1 MEDWK
6 NPETSCRD
14 PVGRESHPVELGQQP
29 EASLAWSSATA
40 ATKRR
45 QRRCCAMLLSPEI
58 AVAGAPVVSPSVG
71 RAAASQWPD
80 AVGPAGVAGTW
91 RAPIGV
97 PQVHERLWS
106 LRPSSRLRWHRT
118 KSPWPPVGRGG
129 PAGANHAV
137 QRTVSPCE
145 LNERGETE
153 GQASEC
159 LHSTANRTSSRRGR
173 VEGRGFESKRG
184 SCHSATNGSL
194 GPRGVN

>member
-45 QRRCCAMLLSPEI
+45 QRRCRAMLWSPEI
-58 AVAGAPVVSPSVG
+58 AVAGAHVVSLSGG

-80 AVGPAGVAGTW
+80 ADGPAGVAGTW
-91 RAPIGV
+91 RAPTGV

-106 LRPSSRLRWHRT
+106 LRPVSRFWWHRT
-118 KSPWPPVGRGG
+118 QSPWPPVAHSG
-129 PAGANHAV
+129 PAGAKHAV
-137 QRTVSPCE
+137 QRTVSLRE
-145 LNERGETE
+145 LNERSEMDD
-153 GQASEC
+153 QASEC
-159 LHSTANRTSSRRGR
+159 LHSTANRANRPR
-173 VEGRGFESKRG
+173 VGP
-184 SCHSATNGSL
+184 L